1 MTDTA
6 TDVLQ
11 EPAET
16 LPHRQVLVIIGA
28 LMLGMFLAALDQT
41 VVSTALPTIV
51 GDLHGASHLSWV
63 VTAYLLASTV
73 STPLWGKLGDLYGRK
88 VFFQAAIVIFLIGSA
103 LAGLST
109 SMIELIAFRAVQ
121 GLGGGGLMIGAMTI
135 VGDVVSPRDRG
146 RYMGLFMA
154 MFGVTSII
162 GPLIGG
168 FFVDYLSWRWIF
180 YINIPIGAVALV
192 VTAIAL
198 PAASKRVH
206 HVIDYLGTA
215 LIALSAT
222 SLVLFTSLGGS
233 TYPWGSPFVIG
244 LAVAGVIF
252 AILFAL
258 AERRAVEP
266 IIPLPLFANRVFSAA
281 SAIGF
286 VVGFAMFGAL
296 TFLPLFFQD
305 VRGVS
310 AIQSGL
316 RLFPLMGGLLI
327 ASIGSGLLVSR
338 WGRYKVFPVVGTA
351 FMTVGLYLMSLIG
364 VHTGAWAAA
373 AYMGIF
379 GFGLGLILQV
389 LTVAVQNAVP
399 YETLGTATSGVTF
412 FRSIGGS
419 FGTAVFGAIF
429 ANLLVSNVLSALHL
443 KAAPPGFSLSADNPD
458 AIRALPPAI
467 QAGVVHGIAHTI
479 QTMFLIGVPI
489 AFVAFLLSWTLPE
502 VPLRKAIRE
511 SEPAENLGLPAPR
524 NSLDEVQRLLER
536 AVNRENRRELYEM
549 LAGRAGLELPP
560 RACWLLY
567 RVADRPDATVEEVAA
582 HLQVDPERLHEGID
596 ELEAADMIAC
606 VERSDGRQLELTG
619 TGAEAIMRLTTARR
633 DSLSELLEGWNPG
646 EHPEVVAMIHEL
658 ARALMAD
665 DHRLLADARAI

>member
-6 TDVLQ
+6 THVLQ
-11 EPAET
+11 EPSEA
-16 LPHRQVLVIIGA
+16 LPRRQVLAIIGA

-88 VFFQAAIVIFLIGSA
+88 TFFQAAIVIFLVGSA

-154 MFGVTSII
+154 MFGVTSVI

-168 FFVDYLSWRWIF
+168 LFVDYLSWRWIF
-180 YINIPIGAVALV
+180 YINLPIGAVALV
-192 VTAIAL
+192 VTTVAL
-198 PAASKRVH
+198 PSVSNRVQ
-206 HVIDYLGTA
+206 HVIDYLGTG

-222 SLVLFTSLGGS
+222 SLVLFTSLGGTS
-233 TYPWGSPFVIG
+233 YPWGSPFIVG
-244 LAVAGVIF
+244 LGVAGVVF
-252 AILFAL
+252 AILFLL

-286 VVGFAMFGAL
+286 VVGFAMLGAL

-316 RLFPLMGGLLI
+316 RLFPLMGGLLV

-351 FMTVGLYLMSLIG
+351 LMTIGLYLMSLIG
-364 VHTGAWAAA
+364 VHTSSWSAAV
-373 AYMGIF
+373 YMAVF

-399 YETLGTATSGVTF
+399 YGELGTATSGVTF

-419 FGTAVFGAIF
+419 FGAAVFGAIF
-429 ANLLVSNVLSALHL
+429 ANLLVTNVLRALHL
-443 KAAPPGFSLSADNPD
+443 HEAPSGLSLGADNPD
-458 AIRALPPAI
+458 AIHRLPAAV
-467 QAGVVHGIAHTI
+467 QAGVVNGIAHTV

-502 VPLRKAIRE
+502 VPLRKAIRD
-511 SEPAENLGLPAPR
+511 SEPAENLGLPSPR
-524 NSLDEVQRLLER
+524 NSLDEVQRILER
-536 AVNRENRRELYEM
+536 AVSRENRGELYEM
-549 LAGRAGLELPP
+549 LATRAGLDLEP

-567 RVADRPDATVEEVAA
+567 RVSDRPDATVEEVGAT
-582 HLQVDPERLHEGID
+582 LDVDPVRLREGVD
-596 ELEAADMIAC
+596 QLEEAGMIAC
-606 VERSDGRQLELTG
+606 VEQPDGRRLEITDAG
-619 TGAEAIMRLTTARR
+619 DDAIDRLTTARR
-633 DSLSELLEGWNPG
+633 DSLSELLEGWDTG
-646 EHPEVVAMIHEL
+646 EHPEVVAMIREL
-658 ARALMAD
+658 ARVLMAD
-665 DHRLLADARAI
+665 DNRLLADARAT